1 MGLIQDLMRVI
12 SGGGASGGQ
21 SRPPQPWDEHIP
33 GTETDPYG
41 RPKIPG
47 FPGMGGPGA
56 SRDAAMGGGGGNDPG
71 MGNSTPVAQ
80 VRTPPFIAPGTMA
93 ADVGPG
99 PIAPPTGKLTDDM
112 AASPKVDM
120 ATSPAG
126 TPNAPSPGPM
136 IQDRP
141 TPYNPKLTPEGLDKD
156 LMDMS
161 EGMPKLRTIYDDS
174 QRQVERERADV
185 TKLENP
191 TMKSMFMKFIPA
203 LATTALGAALGGK
216 RGAMRG
222 ATVGMGYPI
231 GVAARKKLQYT
242 EKNDKIK
249 TEEGRQDKAVESGI
263 RAREVAARLSEAADY
278 HRNTVGVRQQHED
291 NLQTKNQQQ
300 DELNSRKAGLAR
312 DADGVLRPL
321 PVDQLTPQQRA
332 VLDNTQEGANLKRS
346 VEDLDAARAEL
357 IRSQNDPNSPVYQ
370 LALRKVRAAEYA
382 HQIAAAN
389 LGQKQLE
396 WEYHM
401 SGTQQGV
408 PVPGQLTV
416 DGQVVGDKPGQYNK
430 LTSRQQDTVSQA
442 RSVEAVGKDLSTY
455 IRTNKALFGPLEG
468 RGNMMERIIGSTDPK
483 FAAFQ
488 QKFDSFVALHP
499 KLHDFRGLT
508 AAKMFDK
515 TYGGAIQNSDALAT
529 AIDTGIGSAETIR
542 KANLGNRGTVP
553 GGGGKKKLPPDFGGT
568 LTPPGAATAP
578 AKKVM
583 APEGAKYTQNGVTMI
598 KRNGAW
604 VRDTAGT
611 VQ

>member
-12 SGGGASGGQ
+12 SGGGGGQ
-21 SRPPQPWDEHIP
+21 NRAPQPWDEHIP
-33 GTETDPYG
+33 GMERDPYG
-41 RPKIPG
+41 KPRLPG
-47 FPGMGGPGA
+47 VDYD
-56 SRDAAMGGGGGNDPG
+56 RGGNDPG

-80 VRTPPFIAPGTMA
+80 VRTPPFLPSSANIQPIPSASPQVVEPIQPGDVSGPAPTPM
-93 ADVGPG
+93 
-99 PIAPPTGKLTDDM
+99 TGKLTDDM
-112 AASPKVDM
+112 AASSRVDTPT
-120 ATSPAG
+120 ASTG
-126 TPNAPSPGPM
+126 TPNRPSLGPGAEDHPA
-136 IQDRP
+136 
-141 TPYNPKLTPEGLDKD
+141 NLTPEGLDKD
-156 LMDMS
+156 LMEMS
-161 EGMPKLRTIYDDS
+161 AGMPNLRSIYNDS
-174 QRQVERERADV
+174 QTQIEKERADV

-222 ATVGMGYPI
+222 ASVGMGYPV

-263 RAREVAARLSEAADY
+263 RAREVAARLSEARDY
-278 HRNTVGVRQQHED
+278 HANTVDVRRQHEG
-291 NLQTKNQQQ
+291 NIQTRNQQQ

-515 TYGGAIQNSDALAT
+515 TYGGAIQNADALAT

-542 KANLGNRGTVP
+542 KANIGNRGTVP
-553 GGGGKKKLPPDFGGT
+553 GGKKKPLPADQFGGT
-568 LTPPGAATAP
+568 LAPPGGKKRLAAPDGTRAQQGDGSWM
-578 AKKVM
+578 V
-583 APEGAKYTQNGVTMI
+583 

-604 VRDTAGT
+604 VKEA